1 MLNLVEYRS
10 WQQALQLKPAA
21 VEIVDQIRTSPPA
34 HRVQSGHR
42 NVSGHDPSAKMGV
55 TVQFETKTTQFAAIL
70 DFENDRDVLEYWD
83 QPRVGILLP
92 SAPSEKR
99 RHPTSYTPPFF
110 VLRTGSASWV
120 ECASESS
127 IEKRCQRD
135 PERFQKDAAGIWHDR
150 MAETY
155 AQQFQFRFEVRVM
168 KPEDGLLQRNLEF
181 LDDYLRS
188 PLSCEPQPQA
198 LALADLIRG
207 RPGISLREVLDRQH
221 GGDVDLVYALIARAT
236 IYADLRAE
244 PLSEPDRV
252 RLFAN
257 QEAATF
263 HRQTRHKS
271 LNTLRKYI
279 RDRSLFR
286 NNPAAKLGL

>member
-1 MLNLVEYRS
+1 VLNLVEYRS
-10 WQQALQLKPAA
+10 WQQALQLKPAT
-21 VEIVDQIRTSPPA
+21 VEIVDQTRTSPPA

-42 NVSGHDPSAKMGV
+42 NVSGHYPSAKMGV

-99 RHPTSYTPPFF
+99 RHPTAYTPPFF

-155 AQQFQFRFEVRVM
+155 AQQFQFRFEVRVSERR
-168 KPEDGLLQRNLEF
+168 PFDQFHDQIVGADIVN
-181 LDDYLRS
+181 
-188 PLSCEPQPQA
+188 
-198 LALADLIRG
+198 LADVGVIQRRNRTHFALKAVAEALSGNLDCADRG
-207 RPGISLREVLDRQH
+207 PGTPRPCPRAEGRQ
-221 GGDVDLVYALIARAT
+221 DLV
-236 IYADLRAE
+236 RAE
-244 PLSEPDRV
+244 P
-252 RLFAN
+252 
-257 QEAATF
+257 
-263 HRQTRHKS
+263 
-271 LNTLRKYI
+271 
-279 RDRSLFR
+279 
-286 NNPAAKLGL
+286 G